1 MNIFLML
8 AILVTNLIAVLI
20 VYQFVKKLEKMDI
33 IKFIAVSFAIIY
45 VLVTIAYWISGF
57 GIDSKIND
65 AAKQFITFLFVPVD
79 VIILIPFVAVKYAK
93 YKDKKISKRD
103 FAERLIKV
111 SLVAIIIL
119 TIECIYFKNMKQN
132 IKVLN
137 TNIEQTTS
145 KEIKNNNNS
154 NNSIVENVTT
164 NQIDTTLVN
173 TIENE

>member
-1 MNIFLML
+1 ML
-8 AILVTNLIAVLI
+8 L
-20 VYQFVKKLEKMDI
+20 YDFD
-33 IKFIAVSFAIIY
+33 
-45 VLVTIAYWISGF
+45 
-57 GIDSKIND
+57 
-65 AAKQFITFLFVPVD
+65 
-79 VIILIPFVAVKYAK
+79 AK